1 MEGDPRAR
9 SPRLLVLGAGPAQL
23 GLLEAARARGVWTAV
38 VDRDPAAPGF
48 ALADRRCI
56 LSTEDEPAIERL
68 AAALGVGG
76 LVAPG
81 TDWPVAVAA
90 RVAERLGLPHPLTPQ
105 AAVLATNKL
114 RQRERLA
121 AAGVP
126 QPRWWVVGAGD
137 PLPDVAGAA
146 VVKAP
151 DRQGQKGLTLVLP
164 GGDLAGAVATARGAA
179 RNGLALVEE
188 LVDGPEVT
196 VIGFSG
202 GGRFAALAVT
212 DRVVADPPAFG
223 VALAHVWP
231 SRVLALSQDAAEAAA
246 SGAATDHVQPPGRDV
261 AAEATSSAAPS
272 RTTRANDG
280 VGAARATGSPGH
292 VLALSQDVARAAV
305 AALGITEGPSY
316 TQLRV
321 DGDGPKVIE
330 VAARLGGGHDAELV
344 EAATGVPLNDL
355 AIDAALGRPLALP
368 TPVARVGGA
377 VTRFLVAPPGV
388 FEGVEVPPELERV
401 RIYRT
406 PGYVFTPLRRGA
418 DRAGAVL
425 VTGASRDDAVERAE
439 QAAQAIRF
447 RVASDPA
454 LAS

>member
-1 MEGDPRAR
+1 VESDPRAR

-23 GLLEAARARGVWTAV
+23 GLLEKAKARGVWTAV

-48 ALADRRCI
+48 RLADRRCI

-68 AAALGVGG
+68 VAALGADGII
-76 LVAPG
+76 APG
-81 TDWPVAVAA
+81 TDWPVGVAA
-90 RVAERLGLPHPLTPQ
+90 RIADRAGLPHPIAPQ

-121 AAGVP
+121 EAGVP
-126 QPRWWVVGAGD
+126 QPRSWVVGQGD
-137 PLPDVAGAA
+137 ALPEVDGPV

-151 DRQGQKGLTLVLP
+151 DRQGQKGLTLVHDP
-164 GGDLAGAVATARGAA
+164 SQLAAAVATARGAA

-196 VIGFSG
+196 VVGFSVDG
-202 GGRFAALAVT
+202 TFHALAVT

-231 SRVLALSQDAAEAAA
+231 SHARGQ
-246 SGAATDHVQPPGRDV
+246 TPDV
-261 AAEATSSAAPS
+261 AA
-272 RTTRANDG
+272 
-280 VGAARATGSPGH
+280 
-292 VLALSQDVARAAV
+292 AAV
-305 AALGITEGPSY
+305 SALGIERGPSY

-321 DGDGPKVIE
+321 GPAGPQVIE

-344 EAATGVPLNDL
+344 EAATGVDLNGL
-355 AIDAALGRPLALP
+355 AIDAALGNELA
-368 TPVARVGGA
+368 VADAVPRAGGA

-388 FEGVEVPPELERV
+388 LESVEVPDGLDGVERV
-401 RIYRT
+401 RIYRA
-406 PGYVFTPLRRGA
+406 PGYVFAPLRRGS

-425 VTGASRDDAVERAE
+425 VTGDSRAEAVVRAERAAE
-439 QAAQAIRF
+439 AIRF
-447 RVASDPA
+447 HVGLPQLQVAD
-454 LAS
+454 